1 MAQTAN
7 LTRTI
12 LLVLLALIAIPLVM
26 MLVMMPTMGAF
37 GWSHMSGWMWD
48 SSGGWLAMVLLMA
61 IPLLV
66 VIVIGY
72 LVYQSLGTEADEEID
87 EALAELRLVY
97 ARGEISDEEFERR
110 RKKLQQDT
118 KSTR

>member
-1 MAQTAN
+1 MTQTET

-12 LLVLLALIAIPLVM
+12 LLVLLGLLAIPLVM
-26 MLVMMPTMGAF
+26 MLVMMPAMGVF

-48 SSGGWLAMVLLMA
+48 SSGGWLAMVLMMA

-66 VIVIGY
+66 VIGIGY
-72 LVYQSLGTEADEEID
+72 LVSQSLGTETTEQTD
-87 EALAELRLVY
+87 EALEELRRIY

-110 RKKLQQDT
+110 RKNLQQDT
-118 KSTR
+118 EPA